1 MKLPWFE
8 SGKFPLFLAPMAGVT
23 DPVFRSVCK
32 ELGADVMVTEFV
44 SSEGILKAWD
54 RNQRYT
60 IIAEEH
66 RPVGVQLFG
75 SNGERMGAAAKIV
88 LDHDKPD
95 FIDINC
101 GCPAPKV
108 VGRNG
113 GSSNLKGQPK
123 KATEELGVEQA
134 VGGRVPVTV
143 KIRIGWDASSICAL
157 ETCHIVQEEGASMVT
172 VHGRTRTQQ
181 YSGQADW
188 DIIDRCARSV
198 SIPVV
203 GNGDIVSGPRVRDI
217 RDTLAVSGVMIGR
230 AAMQNPWIFSDAK
243 YCLEHGG
250 EPPART
256 APEKWAMVLKHAKL
270 AVESRRYGDELGT
283 MKFMRGKIL
292 AYSKGEPGAKAMR
305 AEIVRI
311 SSFSELEAI
320 IERFSQG

>member
-113 GSSNLKGQPK
+113 GSSLLKDLPNL
-123 KATEELGVEQA
+123 ASVVRGVVQA
-134 VGGRVPVTV
+134 GGGRVPVTV

-172 VHGRTRTQQ
+172 VHGRTRNQQ